1 MRTLRDFCGL
11 LACEIASSGQ
21 LEPETA
27 AIKFREYFQLPH
39 RPDRE
44 ELTRLLEEGGIGT
57 VSGGQLPHGLRG
69 IHFSAPEGGYDIRY
83 SLGQWKGAQ
92 EHTLLHET
100 YEIIHETL
108 ADMFDSCPTSTTLCA
123 DADKFA
129 AATLMSP
136 DLFRAIARASGLDV
150 VEIQKHYNRS
160 YASVALRLTEVMKDQ
175 PMLVVL
181 YERSHIDA
189 PMLWPSRPMPGAFR
203 ATVVRRT
210 EGFGAI
216 RDPLIGGTRGS
227 LPIKGSRPLPGSLT
241 FHVFQNG
248 RAAHA
253 ESAWSKTGD
262 GSGALGRIAVAA
274 RPVIW
279 YGHVAKVAVIAV
291 PEQDRTVIRP
301 QLTSTL
307 FDLPGTDVSGGHVP
321 PLNYGQ
327 GTI

>member
-108 ADMFDSCPTSTTLCA
+108 ADMFGSCPTSTALCA

-129 AATLMSP
+129 AATMMSA
-136 DLFRAIARASGLDV
+136 DLFHAVARASGLDV
-150 VEIQKHYNRS
+150 VELQGQYGRS
-160 YASVALRLTEVMKDQ
+160 YSSVAIRLAEVMKDQ
-175 PMLVVL
+175 PMLIAL
-181 YERSHIDA
+181 YERRTGNPLS
-189 PMLWPSRPMPGAFR
+189 WPDRPMPSAFR

-210 EGFGAI
+210 EGFGARRDNLLCDARGGQPI
-216 RDPLIGGTRGS
+216 RGALPRPDS
-227 LPIKGSRPLPGSLT
+227 LAYHVIESGRP
-241 FHVFQNG
+241 
-248 RAAHA
+248 AYA
-253 ESAWSKTGD
+253 ESRQDLEHHWSQESGD
-262 GSGALGRIAVAA
+262 SISPRPIAIAA

-279 YGHVAKVAVIAV
+279 HGCVVKVAVVAV
-291 PEQDRTVIRP
+291 PLEDRAVIRP
-301 QLTSTL
+301 QWKRTKFGLL
-307 FDLPGTDVSGGHVP
+307 
-321 PLNYGQ
+321 
-327 GTI
+327 

>member
-11 LACEIASSGQ
+11 LACEIVSSGQ

-44 ELTRLLEEGGIGT
+44 ELTCLLEEGGIGT

-108 ADMFDSCPTSTTLCA
+108 ADIFDSCPTSTTLCS
-123 DADKFA
+123 DADRFA
-129 AATLMSP
+129 AATMMSA
-136 DLFRAIARASGLDV
+136 DLFHAVARASGLDV
-150 VEIQKHYNRS
+150 VELQRQYGRS
-160 YASVALRLTEVMKDQ
+160 YSSVAMRLAEVMKEQ
-175 PMLVVL
+175 PMLIAL
-181 YERSHIDA
+181 YERRTDGDPLS
-189 PMLWPSRPMPGAFR
+189 WPNRPMPGAFR

-210 EGFGAI
+210 EGIGVRRNLFLCGTGGAQPI
-216 RDPLIGGTRGS
+216 HGA
-227 LPIKGSRPLPGSLT
+227 LPRPGSIT
-241 FHVFQNG
+241 YRVIESG
-248 RAAHA
+248 RPAYA
-253 ESAWSKTGD
+253 ESHQAQEHHRNQESGD
-262 GSGALGRIAVAA
+262 SISPHPIAMSA

-279 YGHVAKVAVIAV
+279 NGRVAKVAIVAV
-291 PEQDRTVIRP
+291 PLEDRTVIWP
-301 QLTSTL
+301 QWDRTK
-307 FDLPGTDVSGGHVP
+307 FDMV
-321 PLNYGQ
+321 
-327 GTI
+327 

>member
-129 AATLMSP
+129 AATMMSA
-136 DLFRAIARASGLDV
+136 DLFHAVARASGLDV
-150 VEIQKHYNRS
+150 VELQRQYGRS
-160 YASVALRLTEVMKDQ
+160 YSSVAMRLAEVMKDQ
-175 PMLVVL
+175 PMLIAL
-181 YERSHIDA
+181 YERRTDGDPLS
-189 PMLWPSRPMPGAFR
+189 WPDRPMPGAFR

-210 EGFGAI
+210 EGFGARRDHLLCGANRGGQPI
-216 RDPLIGGTRGS
+216 RGN
-227 LPIKGSRPLPGSLT
+227 LPRPGSLAY
-241 FHVFQNG
+241 HVIESG
-248 RAAHA
+248 RPAYA
-253 ESAWSKTGD
+253 ESRRNPGPHSNPQSGD
-262 GSGALGRIAVAA
+262 S
-274 RPVIW
+274 RPTAP
-279 YGHVAKVAVIAV
+279 HR
-291 PEQDRTVIRP
+291 Q
-301 QLTSTL
+301 
-307 FDLPGTDVSGGHVP
+307 
-321 PLNYGQ
+321 
-327 GTI
+327 

>member
-123 DADKFA
+123 DADRFA
-129 AATLMSP
+129 AATMMSA
-136 DLFRAIARASGLDV
+136 DLFHAVARASGLDV
-150 VEIQKHYNRS
+150 VELQRQYGRS
-160 YASVALRLTEVMKDQ
+160 YSSVAMRLAEVMKDQ
-175 PMLVVL
+175 PMLIAL
-181 YERSHIDA
+181 YERRTDGTPLS
-189 PMLWPSRPMPGAFR
+189 WPDRPMPGAFR

-210 EGFGAI
+210 EGFGAR
-216 RDPLIGGTRGS
+216 RDNLLCDARGGQPLRGALPRPAS
-227 LPIKGSRPLPGSLT
+227 LAHHVIESGRP
-241 FHVFQNG
+241 
-248 RAAHA
+248 AYA
-253 ESAWSKTGD
+253 ESRCQPGPHGNPRSC
-262 GSGALGRIAVAA
+262 GSIPQRPIAVAA

-279 YGHVAKVAVIAV
+279 QGRVAKVAIVAV
-291 PEQDRTVIRP
+291 PLEDRSVLRQ
-301 QLTSTL
+301 QLERTK
-307 FDLPGTDVSGGHVP
+307 FDL
-321 PLNYGQ
+321 L
-327 GTI
+327 

>member
-1 MRTLRDFCGL
+1 ML
-11 LACEIASSGQ
+11 S
-21 LEPETA
+21 
-27 AIKFREYFQLPH
+27 H

-44 ELTRLLEEGGIGT
+44 ELVKLLENGGVGT
-57 VSGGQLPHGLRG
+57 VRGGRLPRGLRG
-69 IHFSAPEGGYDIRY
+69 VHFSAPDGGYDVRY
-83 SLGQWKGAQ
+83 SEGQWKGAQ

-108 ADMFDSCPTSTTLCA
+108 TDIVDGHSLPAALCA
-123 DADKFA
+123 DADRFA

-189 PMLWPSRPMPGAFR
+189 PMSWPSRPMPGAFR

-216 RDPLIGGTRGS
+216 RDPLICGTRGS
-227 LPIKGSRPLPGSLT
+227 LPTNGSRPLPGSLA
-241 FHVFQNG
+241 FNVIESKQ
-248 RAAHA
+248 AAYA
-253 ESAWSKTGD
+253 ESFWKGTGD
-262 GSGALGRIAVAA
+262 DPAARGRVAVAA

-279 YGHVAKVAVIAV
+279 QGHVAKVALTAV
-291 PEQDRTVIRP
+291 PLTDRRAIRP
-301 QLTSTL
+301 
-307 FDLPGTDVSGGHVP
+307 
-321 PLNYGQ
+321 
-327 GTI
+327 

>member
-69 IHFSAPEGGYDIRY
+69 IHFSAPEGGYDVRY

-129 AATLMSP
+129 AATMMSA
-136 DLFRAIARASGLDV
+136 DLFHAVARASGLDV
-150 VEIQKHYNRS
+150 VEIQRQYGRAYS
-160 YASVALRLTEVMKDQ
+160 SVAMRLAEVMKEQ
-175 PMLVVL
+175 PMLIAL
-181 YERSHIDA
+181 YERHTAGGPLS
-189 PMLWPSRPMPGAFR
+189 WPDRPMPGVFR

-210 EGFGAI
+210 EGFGA
-216 RDPLIGGTRGS
+216 RRNPLLCGNRGAQPIHGA
-227 LPIKGSRPLPGSLT
+227 LPRLGSLT
-241 FHVFQNG
+241 YHVIESA
-248 RAAHA
+248 RPAYA
-253 ESAWSKTGD
+253 ESRRNLDPHRDSQPWD
-262 GSGALGRIAVAA
+262 PIPQRPIAVAA

-279 YGHVAKVAVIAV
+279 NNRVAKVAVVAV
-291 PEQDRTVIRP
+291 SLEDRAVIRP
-301 QLTSTL
+301 QLERANFEL
-307 FDLPGTDVSGGHVP
+307 L
-321 PLNYGQ
+321 
-327 GTI
+327 

>member
-44 ELTRLLEEGGIGT
+44 ELTRLLEEDGIGT

-108 ADMFDSCPTSTTLCA
+108 ADMFGSCPTSTALCA

-129 AATLMSP
+129 AATMMSA
-136 DLFRAIARASGLDV
+136 DLFHAVARASGLDV
-150 VEIQKHYNRS
+150 VELQGQYGRS
-160 YASVALRLTEVMKDQ
+160 YSSVAIRLAEVMKDQ
-175 PMLVVL
+175 PMLIAL
-181 YERSHIDA
+181 YERRTGNPLS
-189 PMLWPSRPMPGAFR
+189 WPDRPMPGAFR

-210 EGFGAI
+210 EGFGA
-216 RDPLIGGTRGS
+216 RMDHLLCGARGREPIYGA
-227 LPIKGSRPLPGSLT
+227 LPRPGSLAY
-241 FHVFQNG
+241 HVTESG
-248 RAAHA
+248 RPAHA
-253 ESAWSKTGD
+253 ESRQALEHHRSQESGD
-262 GSGALGRIAVAA
+262 SIPQRPIASAA

-279 YGHVAKVAVIAV
+279 LGRVAKVAIVTV
-291 PEQDRTVIRP
+291 PLEDRAVIRP
-301 QLTSTL
+301 QREWTKFESL
-307 FDLPGTDVSGGHVP
+307 
-321 PLNYGQ
+321 
-327 GTI
+327 